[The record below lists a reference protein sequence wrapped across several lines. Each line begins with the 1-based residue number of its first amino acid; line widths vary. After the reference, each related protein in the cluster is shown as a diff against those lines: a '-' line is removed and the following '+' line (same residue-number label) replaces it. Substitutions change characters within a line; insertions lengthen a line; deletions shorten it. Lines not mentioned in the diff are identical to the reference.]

1 MRGRD
6 HLHTVPSVAR
16 GHSPRGLALARAG
29 AFGLA
34 CASVL
39 TKLLAADAPLPEAR
53 AALAAA
59 LPPQGSIARP
69 LAQRLAERR
78 PAPRAAPRTPPP
90 TMRLRHGWGENQRHL
105 ARGSRRRGAPHV
117 APGRA
122 WDGVITSEARPALV
136 GGPRRSPSRLRWL
149 SPQPWARRSPAP
161 RMLLPGPGPPF
172 FAPPPTPASLLAST
186 AELILRAKLQQAK
199 AVQVDVDGG
208 GAELLA
214 GRVRGVRVRGQAWS
228 TPLQLNCRSLDVRV
242 GGASI
247 DLAGLATQR
256 ILLRQPALGQ
266 AAIVFNPTPT
276 PNPNT

>member
-1 MRGRD
+1 
-6 HLHTVPSVAR
+6 
-16 GHSPRGLALARAG
+16 
-29 AFGLA
+29 
-34 CASVL
+34 
-39 TKLLAADAPLPEAR
+39 
-53 AALAAA
+53 
-59 LPPQGSIARP
+59 
-69 LAQRLAERR
+69 
-78 PAPRAAPRTPPP
+78 
-90 TMRLRHGWGENQRHL
+90 
-105 ARGSRRRGAPHV
+105 
-117 APGRA
+117 
-122 WDGVITSEARPALV
+122 
-136 GGPRRSPSRLRWL
+136 
-149 SPQPWARRSPAP
+149 
-161 RMLLPGPGPPF
+161 MLLPGPGPPF

-186 AELILRAKLQQAK
+186 AELILRAKLQQAR

-276 PNPNT
+276 PNPNTQP

>member
-1 MRGRD
+1 
-6 HLHTVPSVAR
+6 
-16 GHSPRGLALARAG
+16 
-29 AFGLA
+29 
-34 CASVL
+34 
-39 TKLLAADAPLPEAR
+39 
-53 AALAAA
+53 
-59 LPPQGSIARP
+59 
-69 LAQRLAERR
+69 
-78 PAPRAAPRTPPP
+78 
-90 TMRLRHGWGENQRHL
+90 
-105 ARGSRRRGAPHV
+105 
-117 APGRA
+117 
-122 WDGVITSEARPALV
+122 
-136 GGPRRSPSRLRWL
+136 
-149 SPQPWARRSPAP
+149 
-161 RMLLPGPGPPF
+161 MLLPGPGPPF

-276 PNPNT
+276 PNPNPNPNPNTYP